1 MKIRFYVNDQDVSE
15 WISEVSSHIAFEE
28 NKLIGNT
35 PSMELSMKVDNSD
48 GKFDSL
54 LDFPFL
60 CARHGIYLAGESPVT
75 GSYRQV

>member
-35 PSMELSMKVDNSD
+35 PSMEFSMKVDNSD

-60 CARHGIYLAGESPVT
+60 MKDENLTLLGT
-75 GSYRQV
+75 F